1 MRVAV
6 LGGGRSPEHDVSL
19 RGAAAVAAGL
29 RERGHEAIELT
40 LSRDG
45 RWLHDGRAIDVTP
58 GGGLLGA
65 DCVFPVLHGPGG
77 EDGSV
82 QGLLELLD
90 VPYVGSGVLAS
101 ALMLD
106 KLAAKDA
113 MAAAGIPQVGYVAVT
128 AARWAAEPEAVA
140 AAVAGLPRPW
150 WVKAACGGSSLGME
164 PVQEA
169 GELAGAIERCLA
181 FDHRVIVEGAASG
194 AEIECAVLGGPPG
207 ATRVSLPGQIVVNTG
222 GWYDHEAKYTPGGM
236 DLLVPAPLPEA
247 VADEV
252 RALCLRAYAH
262 ADCHGLARVDC
273 FVDLAAPGGPRV
285 LLNEINTLP
294 GFTATSVYS
303 RLWESSGLPYGEL
316 LDALLEAALARPRR
330 LPLQQPA
337 G

>member
-29 RERGHEAIELT
+29 ADRGHDVVQVELA
-40 LSRDG
+40 RDG
-45 RWLHDGRAIDVTP
+45 RWLVDGEAIDVTP

-90 VPYVGSGVLAS
+90 VPFVGSGVLAS
-101 ALMLD
+101 GLHLD

-113 MAAAGIPQVGYVAVT
+113 MRAAGIPQVDYVAVN
-128 AARWAAEPEAVA
+128 AERWAREPEAVA
-140 AAVAGLPRPW
+140 AEVKQLAQPW

-164 PVQEA
+164 PVTA
-169 GELAGAIERCLA
+169 AAELGPAIERCLQL
-181 FDHRVIVEGAASG
+181 DHRVIIEAAATG
-194 AEIECAVLGGPPG
+194 AEVECAVLGGPPAG
-207 ATRVSLPGQIVVNTG
+207 IRVSQPGQIVVNTG
-222 GWYDHEAKYTPGGM
+222 GWYDHEAKYTEGGM
-236 DLLVPAPLPEA
+236 DLLVPAPLPPD
-247 VADEV
+247 VAERV
-252 RALCLRAYAH
+252 VALCRQAYAH
-262 ADCHGLARVDC
+262 TDCHGLARVDC
-273 FVDLAAPGGPRV
+273 FVDLEAEGGPAV

-303 RLWESSGLPYGEL
+303 RLWEASGLPYGEL

-330 LPLQQPA
+330 LPVA
-337 G
+337 